1 MLIGYAR
8 VSTDAQDVSAQQNEL
23 GLAVA
28 PGRVYVD
35 EGRTAT
41 YRDRPTSRCRL
52 PPAACRR
59 GDTFVVNKLD
69 RLARSLPEARDILT
83 ELVEAGVR
91 LSLGGAIH
99 DPTDPMGRLL
109 FNVLGMVAEFEAD
122 LMRARAVRNGRP
134 MGERPALRAEQ
145 GCLRGFPWPVLG
157 RVEHDAS
164 GGRCDPGWG
173 W

>member
-1 MLIGYAR
+1 
-8 VSTDAQDVSAQQNEL
+8 
-23 GLAVA
+23 
-28 PGRVYVD
+28 
-35 EGRTAT
+35 
-41 YRDRPTSRCRL
+41 
-52 PPAACRR
+52 
-59 GDTFVVNKLD
+59 VVNKLD

-99 DPTDPMGRLL
+99 DPTDPMGWLL